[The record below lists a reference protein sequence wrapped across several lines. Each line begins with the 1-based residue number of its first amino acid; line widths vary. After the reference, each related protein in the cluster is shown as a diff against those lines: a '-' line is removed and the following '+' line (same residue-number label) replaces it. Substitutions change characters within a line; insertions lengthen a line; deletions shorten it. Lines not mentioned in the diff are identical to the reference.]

1 MEPDASNPTP
11 VKPPAGV
18 SRAPHWHRPERPGI
32 WPGRGWW
39 LLALLL
45 LIVAL
50 ALPHI
55 AHSLSYN
62 IALGRMQAEAQVARE
77 HLEHPGEA
85 RPASISEYRW
95 VVKAME
101 PSVVGVKATSLMEEE
116 PSDELSAIYDE
127 RPQYRAESEGAGVV
141 IDKGGYIVTNF
152 HVVRQASQVEVDL
165 ADGRV
170 VPAKVVGTDKLSD
183 LAVLKIHADGLEA
196 APWGDSDKIEVGDPV
211 LAIGNPFGLARTVTA
226 GIVSGK
232 GRHNVLE
239 DLNLQ
244 DLLQTDAAVNP
255 GNSGGPLV
263 DMQGHVIGINTAIVG
278 PTYQGIGFAIPSN
291 LAKEVCQKLESRG
304 QGVAGLAGGRHQT
317 ADAGAGQATRPGRHQ
332 RRPGDRRDTRFAGGR
347 GRRRLRRPDRAL
359 E

>member
-1 MEPDASNPTP
+1 M
-11 VKPPAGV
+11 
-18 SRAPHWHRPERPGI
+18 
-32 WPGRGWW
+32 
-39 LLALLL
+39 
-45 LIVAL
+45 
-50 ALPHI
+50 
-55 AHSLSYN
+55 
-62 IALGRMQAEAQVARE
+62 
-77 HLEHPGEA
+77 
-85 RPASISEYRW
+85 
-95 VVKAME
+95 
-101 PSVVGVKATSLMEEE
+101 
-116 PSDELSAIYDE
+116 
-127 RPQYRAESEGAGVV
+127 
-141 IDKGGYIVTNF
+141 
-152 HVVRQASQVEVDL
+152 DL

-291 LAKEVCQKLESRG
+291 LAKEVCQKLESEGKVSRG
-304 QGVAGLAGGRHQT
+304 WLGV
-317 ADAGAGQATRPGRHQ
+317 ATRPLTPELAKQLGLADTNGALVTGVIRDSPAAAAGVVSGDLIVRWNDRPTNDHMELGRAVAATKPGSAATIELI
-332 RRPGDRRDTRFAGGR
+332 RDGKKKTITVRVRERPAQAG
-347 GRRRLRRPDRAL
+347 
-359 E
+359 